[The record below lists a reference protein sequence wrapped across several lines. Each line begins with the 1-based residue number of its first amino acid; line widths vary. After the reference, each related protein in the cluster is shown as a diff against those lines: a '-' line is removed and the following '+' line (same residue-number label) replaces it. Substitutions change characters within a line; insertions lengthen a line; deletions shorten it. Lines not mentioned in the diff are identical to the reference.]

1 VGYKFGVGRE
11 APVFIAS
18 AVDGSEINLKQY
30 RGDWYPVLAFLPTQS
45 ASAETALAQLSAAA
59 DNLWGMRG
67 QLLGICDASRDEC
80 GALAGKVADLAF
92 PLLPDD
98 GTIAQAYGALKAN
111 GEVRPMAFIV
121 DRAGKIVWTA
131 EGDGALKPASL
142 MAAFREVAR

>member
-1 VGYKFGVGRE
+1 VGYKSGVGRE
-11 APVFIAS
+11 APTFIAS

-30 RGDWYPVLAFLPTQS
+30 RGDWFVVLVFLPTQS
-45 ASAETALAQLSAAA
+45 ETAETALTQLSAAA
-59 DNLWGMRG
+59 DNIWGMRG

-80 GALAGKVADLAF
+80 TTLAGKVADLAF

-121 DRAGKIVWTA
+121 DRAGKIVYSA
-131 EGDGALKPASL
+131 EGAAALKPASL
-142 MAAFREVAR
+142 MTAFREVAR

>member
-11 APVFIAS
+11 APVFIAG

-30 RGDWYPVLAFLPTQS
+30 RGDWYAVLVFLPTQ
-45 ASAETALAQLSAAA
+45 AATAETALAQLSGAA

-80 GALAGKVADLAF
+80 TMLAGKVADLAF

-98 GTIAQAYGALKAN
+98 GSIAQAYGALKAD

-121 DRAGKIVWTA
+121 DRAGKIVWMA
-131 EGDGALKPASL
+131 EGDSSLKPAAL
-142 MAAFREVAR
+142 MAAFRDVAR

>member
-1 VGYKFGVGRE
+1 MGYKFGVGRE

-30 RGDWYPVLAFLPTQS
+30 RGDWFAVLVFLPTQA
-45 ASAETALAQLSAAA
+45 ASAETALAQLSGAA
-59 DNLWGMRG
+59 DSLWGMRG

-80 GALAGKVADLAF
+80 TTLAGDVAGLAF

-98 GTIAQAYGALKAN
+98 GTIAQAYGALKSD

-121 DRAGKIVWTA
+121 DRAGKIVWMA
-131 EGDGALKPASL
+131 EGDGSLRPAAL
-142 MAAFREVAR
+142 MAAFRDVAR

>member
-1 VGYKFGVGRE
+1 VGYKSGVGRE
-11 APVFIAS
+11 APTFIVS

-30 RGDWYPVLAFLPTQS
+30 RGDWYAVLLFLPTQS
-45 ASAETALAQLSAAA
+45 ESAQSALSQLSAAA
-59 DNLWGMRG
+59 DNIWGMRG

-80 GALAGKVADLAF
+80 GTLAGGVKDLAF

-98 GTIAQAYGALKAN
+98 GSVAQAYGALKPD

-121 DRAGKIVWTA
+121 DRSGKIVWSA
-131 EGDGALKPASL
+131 EGATALKPATL